1 MMKTI
6 SQARLRRARGF
17 SLIELMVV
25 LVIIG
30 ILSAVAIPAYRKNVQ
45 STQRATAKAIMAET
59 TQYMERYYTSNN
71 SYVNG
76 TLSSAVSPKGATGTS
91 IAYNISFTATPTA
104 SAYTVQAV
112 PVNGQS
118 SDSCGTLSLASTGAQ
133 SATGT
138 GSCW

>member
-1 MMKTI
+1 
-6 SQARLRRARGF
+6 
-17 SLIELMVV
+17 

-45 STQRATAKAIMAET
+45 STQRAAAKAIMAET

>member
-1 MMKTI
+1 MMKAI

-45 STQRATAKAIMAET
+45 STQRAAAKAIMAET

>member
-1 MMKTI
+1 MMKAI
-6 SQARLRRARGF
+6 SEARLGRARGF

-25 LVIIG
+25 MVIIG
-30 ILSAVAIPAYRKNVQ
+30 ILSAVAIPSYRKNVQ

-59 TQYMERYYTSNN
+59 TQYMERYYTTNN
-71 SYVNG
+71 TYVSG

-118 SDSCGTLSLASTGAQ
+118 SDSCGTLSLSSTGAQ

>member
-30 ILSAVAIPAYRKNVQ
+30 ILSAVAVPAYRKNVQ

-59 TQYMERYYTSNN
+59 TQYMERYYTANN
-71 SYVNG
+71 TYVNG
-76 TLSSAVSPKGATGTS
+76 TLSSAVSPKGATGAS

-112 PVNGQS
+112 PANGQS
-118 SDSCGTLSLASTGAQ
+118 SDSCGTLSLSSTGAQ

>member
-1 MMKTI
+1 MMKAI

-17 SLIELMVV
+17 SLVELMVV

-30 ILSAVAIPAYRKNVQ
+30 VLSAVAIPSYRKNVQ
-45 STQRATAKAIMAET
+45 STQRAAAKAIMAET
-59 TQYMERYYTSNN
+59 TQYMERYYTTNN
-71 SYVNG
+71 SYVGG

-112 PVNGQS
+112 PANGQS

>member
-1 MMKTI
+1 MMKAI
-6 SQARLRRARGF
+6 SQARLGRARGF

-45 STQRATAKAIMAET
+45 STQRAAAKAIMAET